1 MRPLPIHRAIAE
13 LSFAVD
19 HGTTKLVAARARRDA
34 GATGEAL
41 VAFAE
46 LAGGVRGVYQKRNKK
61 GTYFEGPVEAEHAMA
76 DSLEQLRALERE
88 VEREWW

>member
-46 LAGGVRGVYQKRNKK
+46 LAGGVRSIYQDQNKK
-61 GTYFEGPVEAEHAMA
+61 GTCFASAV
-76 DSLEQLRALERE
+76 DSRVAAGTIRR
-88 VEREWW
+88 VCGSRGK